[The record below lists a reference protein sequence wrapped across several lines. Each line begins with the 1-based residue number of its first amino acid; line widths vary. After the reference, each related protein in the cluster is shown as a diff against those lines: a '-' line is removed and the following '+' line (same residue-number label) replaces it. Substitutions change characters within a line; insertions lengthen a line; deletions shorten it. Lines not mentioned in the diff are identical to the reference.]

1 MKKIVISIAGILMI
15 SAGFAQRNLT
25 LDECRQL
32 GMEHNK
38 TLEIARIS
46 VKMANEMK
54 KQAFTEFLPY
64 ISMNGSYIR
73 SDRDI
78 SLLAENIS
86 LPVYAQS
93 GSQTGEY
100 VVIPENMLDINTRNI
115 FTGNISFTQPV
126 FLGGRIKELY
136 NMSKSAVKL
145 AEATEKNKNEELLLE
160 IDEAYWRVISV
171 QNKLYLAKEYRN
183 LLAKMDSDVAVMVAE
198 GVATK
203 SDQLKVKVK
212 LNEAEVMVTK
222 AENGLQLSK
231 MALNQLCGI
240 DIDTDI
246 RLADTELTKTNDDI
260 PVLIPMEQAFENR
273 SEIQCIEQV
282 LNMAKSGQKMMLS
295 RFLPNVALTG
305 AYTLSNPNPY
315 NGFKQEFGGGFNVAL
330 VAHVPLFHFGEGLYA
345 INAAKSK
352 EKMANLQLEEL
363 KEKISL
369 QMKQNSYKVAESIRK
384 RNATLKNIEKAQENL
399 NCANAGFEEGV
410 ITATDLLGAQTAWLS
425 AKSEDID
432 AAIEVKL
439 NIVYFQKSMGTLEIP
454 RSTIK

>member
-352 EKMANLQLEEL
+352 EKMANLQLEDL

>member
-171 QNKLYLAKEYRN
+171 QNKLYLAQEYRN

-352 EKMANLQLEEL
+352 EKMANLQLEDL

-439 NIVYFQKSMGTLEIP
+439 NIVYFQKSMGILEIP

>member
-15 SAGFAQRNLT
+15 LQGFAQRNLT

-73 SDRDI
+73 NDRDV
-78 SLLAENIS
+78 SLLADNIS

-93 GSQTGEY
+93 GNQTGEY

-145 AEATEKNKNEELLLE
+145 AEATEKNKNEDLLLE

-171 QNKLYLAKEYRN
+171 QNKLYLAQEYRN
-183 LLAKMDSDVAVMVAE
+183 LLAKMDSDVAVMIAE

-212 LNEAEVMVTK
+212 LNEAEVMMTR

-246 RLADTELTKTNDDI
+246 RLADTELSRTNDDI

-282 LNMAKSGQKMMLS
+282 LDMAKSGQKMMLS

-399 NCANAGFEEGV
+399 NCANTGFEEGV
-410 ITATDLLGAQTAWLS
+410 ITSTDLLGAQTAWLS

-439 NIVYFQKSMGTLEIP
+439 NIVYFQKSMGTLVIP
-454 RSTIK
+454 NTTIK

>member
-93 GSQTGEY
+93 GNQTGEY

-171 QNKLYLAKEYRN
+171 QNKLYLAQEYRN
-183 LLAKMDSDVAVMVAE
+183 LLAKMDSDVAVMIAE

-260 PVLIPMEQAFENR
+260 PVLIPMEQVFENR

-352 EKMANLQLEEL
+352 EKMANLQLEDL

-410 ITATDLLGAQTAWLS
+410 ITSTDLLGAQTAWLS

>member
-93 GSQTGEY
+93 GNQTGEY

-171 QNKLYLAKEYRN
+171 QNKLYLAQEYRN

-352 EKMANLQLEEL
+352 EKMANLQLEDL